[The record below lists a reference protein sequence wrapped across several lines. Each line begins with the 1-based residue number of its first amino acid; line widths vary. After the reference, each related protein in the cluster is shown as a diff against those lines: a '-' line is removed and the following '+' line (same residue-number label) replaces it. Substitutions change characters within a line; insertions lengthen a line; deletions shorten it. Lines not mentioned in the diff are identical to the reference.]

1 MLVIST
7 STTPLAFAL
16 IYTVRLEGSPSTFGD
31 DYFGLRPRRYSL
43 TRGARRL
50 PSPKT
55 HIIIKIEVNNYLEYH
70 HHVCVLFSICFVP
83 LNFRM
88 EFLIS
93 EAYER
98 AVMGTILM
106 AKVIDSVVPL
116 PMYSATMLCCTIQ
129 TKVVER
135 LLLREWPSPY
145 VNGPHVTT
153 QGTICKF
160 CTHQKTGGKLPPPSL
175 PVNIADLSLVL
186 FGCLRYSLYC
196 LVESFFQQS
205 APSPT
210 TVLFAP
216 LTPSCQPSAASR
228 RVIEGKTCGFT

>member
-1 MLVIST
+1 M
-7 STTPLAFAL
+7 
-16 IYTVRLEGSPSTFGD
+16 
-31 DYFGLRPRRYSL
+31 
-43 TRGARRL
+43 
-50 PSPKT
+50 
-55 HIIIKIEVNNYLEYH
+55 
-70 HHVCVLFSICFVP
+70 LFSHLFYPTV
-83 LNFRM
+83 
-88 EFLIS
+88 FLDGVFS

-160 CTHQKTGGKLPPPSL
+160 CTHLEAEGKLPPPST
-175 PVNIADLSLVL
+175 PIYMADPKDQGGSLWLEQFTLS
-186 FGCLRYSLYC
+186 
-196 LVESFFQQS
+196 
-205 APSPT
+205 T
-210 TVLFAP
+210 P
-216 LTPSCQPSAASR
+216 LLLGGVFSQH
-228 RVIEGKTCGFT
+228 K